1 MRNKKQIDPD
11 EKLIVLEDLDNAY
24 EFYMRK
30 LDMFMLNGQEYIVF
44 APFEPDDGEHSAPD
58 IVIMRIIHVPLRNRS
73 PKQVDEEIQFE
84 SILDQ
89 NELDEVF
96 AKFNERMV
104 MEALIKE

>member
-1 MRNKKQIDPD
+1 MFNKKNVNPD
-11 EKLIVLEDLDNAY
+11 EKLIVLEDLDNGY

-30 LDMFMLNGQEYIVF
+30 LDMFVQGGQEYIVF

-58 IVIMRIIHVPLRNRS
+58 IVIMRVIHAS
-73 PKQVDEEIQFE
+73 QHGSKSKQEVQFE

-89 NELDEVF
+89 NELDQVF

-104 MEALIKE
+104 MEALLKE

>member
-1 MRNKKQIDPD
+1 MFNKKNVNPD
-11 EKLIVLEDLDNAY
+11 EKLIVLEDLDNGY

-30 LDMFMLNGQEYIVF
+30 LDMFVQNGQEYIVF

-58 IVIMRIIHVPLRNRS
+58 IVIMRVIHVSQRGS
-73 PKQVDEEIQFE
+73 KSKQEVQFE

-89 NELDEVF
+89 NELDQVF

-104 MEALIKE
+104 MEALLKE